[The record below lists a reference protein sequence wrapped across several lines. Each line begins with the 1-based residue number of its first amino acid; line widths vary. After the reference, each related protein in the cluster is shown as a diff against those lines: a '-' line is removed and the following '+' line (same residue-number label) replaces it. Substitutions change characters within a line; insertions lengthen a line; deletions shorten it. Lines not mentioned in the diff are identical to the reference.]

1 MRVLDRLCAR
11 VTIGTTPGH
20 FRCLQRNW
28 HVKKLAW
35 VVGGDG
41 LHMLLREGPVRGMLK
56 LGFEPRWVIARAEAG
71 FSFKLAV
78 FPASAVQ
85 AQPATWEGVF
95 ECIRLHYP
103 AEVAECVLPFA
114 KQLASR
120 PYHEIEEEA
129 MDGFLDGMS
138 FYDVN
143 MLGKN
148 GECDDHR
155 FMNEERLLAAKAAG
169 TLTIGHARGFLYN
182 MVGLSPL
189 FDGCGWTKEGSTGR
203 RVVKEYLCRG
213 DSPVD
218 TIPCF
223 RYFQLS
229 FDLDDLHQLAADSD

>member
-41 LHMLLREGPVRGMLK
+41 LDMLLREGPVRGMLK

-148 GECDDHR
+148 GEVRCVVVQCAVLSTVDP
-155 FMNEERLLAAKAAG
+155 
-169 TLTIGHARGFLYN
+169 RG
-182 MVGLSPL
+182 SPASIVRM
-189 FDGCGWTKEGSTGR
+189 CGAVR
-203 RVVKEYLCRG
+203 
-213 DSPVD
+213 
-218 TIPCF
+218 
-223 RYFQLS
+223 
-229 FDLDDLHQLAADSD
+229 